1 MNIFQISLVIFD
13 IILFSVFLLGFNY
26 LGYLITFKQDNY
38 SRLIKIINIIVFVL
52 FDILILALIFYT
64 FLNF

>member
-1 MNIFQISLVIFD
+1 MSIFQISLVIFD
-13 IILFSVFLLGFNY
+13 IILFIIFLLGFNY

-52 FDILILALIFYT
+52 FDILILAIIFYT